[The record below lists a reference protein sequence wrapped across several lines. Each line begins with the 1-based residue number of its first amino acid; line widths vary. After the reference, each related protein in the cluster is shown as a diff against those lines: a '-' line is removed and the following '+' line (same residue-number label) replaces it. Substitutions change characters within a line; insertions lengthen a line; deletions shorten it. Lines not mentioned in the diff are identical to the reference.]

1 MIIADT
7 NVIAYLFIEG
17 DYTAKAKELLKSDP
31 IWLSPFLWR
40 SEFRNVLRLYMCQ
53 NYLSVEDAQNIMNE
67 AEKFMKGNEYEVN
80 SFEVLELA
88 SQSQCSAYDCEYVAL
103 AKRLRLDLYTSDKK
117 ILNKFPDIASSLKD
131 FGLPT

>member
-67 AEKFMKGNEYEVN
+67 AEKFIKNLKQIPRYRIKFKGFRATNIRRDILK
-80 SFEVLELA
+80 SGFLEP
-88 SQSQCSAYDCEYVAL
+88 CNT
-103 AKRLRLDLYTSDKK
+103 R
-117 ILNKFPDIASSLKD
+117 FFSSLQKPD
-131 FGLPT
+131 FRPTLSW